1 MNKYQQALETLYYYA
16 THNEKGEKGVND
28 YILSELS
35 HLKLSLEK
43 LVDKATPKKPD
54 KYVLLERDS
63 LGFPTNGYCKTCGT
77 SLLVKNNYCGRCG
90 QAIDWSE

>member
-1 MNKYQQALETLYYYA
+1 MNKYQQALNEMYA
-16 THNEKGEKGVND
+16 VLND
-28 YILSELS
+28 SQRWHQKKSLLQEL
-35 HLKLSLEK
+35 
-43 LVDKATPKKPD
+43 VCKATPKKPD

>member
-1 MNKYQQALETLYYYA
+1 MNNYHEALTKLLLPTNSMNMNKA
-16 THNEKGEKGVND
+16 
-28 YILSELS
+28 IELIQ
-35 HLKLSLEK
+35 E
-43 LVDKATPKKPD
+43 LVEKATPKKPD